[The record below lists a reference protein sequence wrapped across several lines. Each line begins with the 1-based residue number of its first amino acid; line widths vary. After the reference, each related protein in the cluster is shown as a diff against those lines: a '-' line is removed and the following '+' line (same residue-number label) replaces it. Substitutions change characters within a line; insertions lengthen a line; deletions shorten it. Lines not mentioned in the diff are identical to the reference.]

1 MAQKEPLLQ
10 DDCPVEEC
18 ALQSPDVEHRV
29 DLGDVVD
36 PARNKDSARDT
47 FRGTASDE
55 GGLDTRNWAG
65 IYILFPWVLMSRF
78 ETFKFS
84 AARESRDGTPEVDVA
99 HFRPYAHVELENNRH
114 RAEDSN
120 GSPHAP
126 ASHFCAGL
134 SVVCPPQGVPEP

>member
-29 DLGDVVD
+29 DLGDIVD

-65 IYILFPWVLMSRF
+65 IYLIPLGSYVTFRNVQVLRCARISRRH
-78 ETFKFS
+78 T
-84 AARESRDGTPEVDVA
+84 RD
-99 HFRPYAHVELENNRH
+99 
-114 RAEDSN
+114 
-120 GSPHAP
+120 
-126 ASHFCAGL
+126 
-134 SVVCPPQGVPEP
+134 